1 MKERKHRLSGL
12 KPGQY
17 GVIDEMK
24 VPAKLGQRLSDMG
37 VADGNRIE
45 CMYVSPLGDP
55 TAYFVKG
62 TLIAVRR
69 EDAEQIWLREEEN
82 EPE

>member
-1 MKERKHRLSGL
+1 MKERKHRLSEL
-12 KPGQY
+12 KPGQH

-55 TAYFVKG
+55 TAYLVKG

-82 EPE
+82 ELE